1 MNTAELKEKMNDN
14 GAAEL
19 LTGTQARP
27 VKLKIGGRKQP
38 NKRTE
43 LENIWTSWGVLGKYF

>member
-43 LENIWTSWGVLGKYF
+43 LENI